1 MKKNMNNR
9 FMLRALELAR
19 KGKTTPN
26 PMVGA
31 VLVKNN
37 RIIAEGF
44 HSRAG
49 GPHAEIVALRKAGS
63 EARGADL
70 YVNLE
75 PCCHMGR
82 TSPCTDAIIKSGVSR
97 VFAGM
102 KDPNKLV
109 QGKGM
114 RILKAAGI
122 KVSAGMMRNDCEKLN
137 ETFVKVM
144 KTGVPFVTVKT
155 AMSLDGKIATR
166 EGNSQWISG
175 VKARDFV
182 HELRNQHDAI
192 LVGTNTIL
200 KDNPQ
205 LTCRL
210 KKKRGRH
217 PARIILDRKNRI
229 PLTAKVFA
237 NSKTQ
242 RVVYVSGYKISKKR
256 EKLLAAKNIE
266 VLKVKTLKSGFDLK
280 QLIKLL
286 AQKDLNS
293 ILIEG
298 GSEINSSAFAAK
310 IVDRIFAFIS
320 PILVGGQ
327 QAPSP
332 IGGKGVDKI
341 AKAINLKNM
350 KVVQIGEDLMVEA
363 EPCLVE

>member
-1 MKKNMNNR
+1 
-9 FMLRALELAR
+9 MLRALELAR

-26 PMVGA
+26 PMVGT

-37 RIIAEGF
+37 LIIAEGF

-49 GPHAEIVALRKAGS
+49 GPHAEVVALRKAGNK
-63 EARGADL
+63 ARGADL

-75 PCCHMGR
+75 PCCHVGR
-82 TSPCTDAIIKSGVSR
+82 TPPCTDAIIQSGVRR

-109 QGKGM
+109 QGKGI
-114 RILKAAGI
+114 RVLKAAGI
-122 KVSAGMMRNDCEKLN
+122 KVSVGMMKNDCEKLN
-137 ETFVKVM
+137 EVFVKVM

-166 EGNSQWISG
+166 EGDSQWISG
-175 VKARDFV
+175 IKSRDFV
-182 HELRNQHDAI
+182 HELRNQNDAI

-200 KDNPQ
+200 KDNPR

-210 KKKRGRH
+210 KKNGGRH
-217 PARIILDRKNRI
+217 PARIILDRRNRI

-242 RVVYVSGYKISKKR
+242 RVIYVSSSKLSTKR
-256 EKLLAAKNIE
+256 EQLLTAKNVE
-266 VLKVKTLKSGFDLK
+266 VLKIETLKSGFDLK
-280 QLIKLL
+280 QLMKLL

-298 GSEINSSAFAAK
+298 GGEINSSAFEAG
-310 IVDRIFAFIS
+310 IVDRVFVFIS

-332 IGGKGVDKI
+332 IGGKGVAKI
-341 AKAINLKNM
+341 AKAMKLENM
-350 KVVQIGEDLMVEA
+350 KFVQIGDDLMVEA
-363 EPCLVE
+363 VPCSAE

>member
-1 MKKNMNNR
+1 
-9 FMLRALELAR
+9 MLRALELAR
-19 KGKTTPN
+19 KGKTSPN

-49 GPHAEIVALRKAGS
+49 GPHAEVVALRKAGS
-63 EARGADL
+63 NARGADL

-75 PCCHMGR
+75 PCCHIGR
-82 TSPCTDAIIKSGVSR
+82 TPPCTDAIIQSGVTR

-109 QGKGM
+109 KGKGI
-114 RILKAAGI
+114 RILKAASI
-122 KVSAGMMRNDCEKLN
+122 QVSAGLMKKDCEKLN
-137 ETFVKVM
+137 EVFVKVM
-144 KTGVPFVTVKT
+144 KTGMPFVTVKT

-166 EGNSQWISG
+166 EGDSQWISG
-175 VKARDFV
+175 VKSRDFV
-182 HELRNQHDAI
+182 HELRNQNDAI

-210 KKKRGRH
+210 KKKRGRN
-217 PARIILDRKNRI
+217 PARIILDRRNRI

-237 NSKTQ
+237 NSKAH
-242 RVVYVSGYKISKKR
+242 RVVYVSGSKLSTKR
-256 EKLLAAKNIE
+256 EQLLKTKNIE

-280 QLIKLL
+280 QLMKLL
-286 AQKDLNS
+286 AQKELNS

-298 GSEINSSAFAAK
+298 GGEINSSALEAG
-310 IVDRIFAFIS
+310 IVDRVFAFIS

-332 IGGKGVDKI
+332 IGGDGVEKI
-341 AKAINLKNM
+341 TKAMRLDNM
-350 KVVQIGEDLMVEA
+350 KVIPIGDDLMVEA
-363 EPCLVE
+363 EICSAE

>member
-1 MKKNMNNR
+1 
-9 FMLRALELAR
+9 MLRALELAR

-49 GPHAEIVALRKAGS
+49 GPHAEVVALKKAGS
-63 EARGADL
+63 KARGADL

-82 TSPCTDAIIKSGVSR
+82 TPPCTDAIIQSGVSR

-109 QGKGM
+109 QGKGI

-122 KVSAGMMRNDCEKLN
+122 KVSVGMMKTDCEKLN
-137 ETFVKVM
+137 EVFVKVM
-144 KTGVPFVTVKT
+144 KTGMPFVTVKT

-166 EGNSQWISG
+166 GGDSQWISG
-175 VKARDFV
+175 VESRDFV
-182 HELRNQHDAI
+182 HELRNQNDAI

-217 PARIILDRKNRI
+217 PARIILDRRNRI

-242 RVVYVSGYKISKKR
+242 QVIYVSGPNLSTKR
-256 EKLLAAKNIE
+256 EKLLTAKNIE
-266 VLKVKTLKSGFDLK
+266 ILKVKMLKSGFDLK
-280 QLIKLL
+280 QLMKLL

-298 GSEINSSAFAAK
+298 GGEINSSAFAAG

-332 IGGKGVDKI
+332 IGGKGVVKI
-341 AKAINLKNM
+341 TQAMRLKNM
-350 KVVQIGEDLMVEA
+350 KVIQIGEDLMVEA
-363 EPCLVE
+363 EPCSAE

>member
-1 MKKNMNNR
+1 
-9 FMLRALELAR
+9 MLRALALAR
-19 KGKTTPN
+19 KGKTSPN

-37 RIIAEGF
+37 HIIAEGF

-49 GPHAEIVALRKAGS
+49 GPHAEVVALRKAGS
-63 EARGADL
+63 NARGADL

-75 PCCHMGR
+75 PCCHIGR
-82 TSPCTDAIIKSGVSR
+82 TPPCTDAIIQSGVTR

-109 QGKGM
+109 KGKGI

-122 KVSAGMMRNDCEKLN
+122 KVSAGLMKKDCEKLN
-137 ETFVKVM
+137 EVFVKVM
-144 KTGVPFVTVKT
+144 KTGMPFVTVKT

-166 EGNSQWISG
+166 EGDSQWISG
-175 VKARDFV
+175 VKSRDFV
-182 HELRNQHDAI
+182 HELRNQNDAI

-217 PARIILDRKNRI
+217 PARIILDRRNRI

-237 NSKTQ
+237 NSKAH
-242 RVVYVSGYKISKKR
+242 RVVYVSGSKLPTKR
-256 EKLLAAKNIE
+256 EQLLKTKNIE

-280 QLIKLL
+280 QLMKLL
-286 AQKDLNS
+286 AQKELNS

-298 GSEINSSAFAAK
+298 GSEINSSALEAG
-310 IVDRIFAFIS
+310 IVDRVFAFIS

-332 IGGKGVDKI
+332 IGGDGVAKI
-341 AKAINLKNM
+341 TKAIRLDNM
-350 KVVQIGEDLMVEA
+350 KVIPIGDDLMVEA
-363 EPCLVE
+363 EICSAE

>member
-1 MKKNMNNR
+1 
-9 FMLRALELAR
+9 MLRALELAR
-19 KGKTTPN
+19 KGETSPN

-49 GPHAEIVALRKAGS
+49 GPHAEVVALKKAGGK
-63 EARGADL
+63 ARGADL

-75 PCCHMGR
+75 PCCHVGR
-82 TSPCTDAIIKSGVSR
+82 TPPCTDAIIKSGVTR
-97 VFAGM
+97 LFAGM

-109 QGKGM
+109 QGKGI

-122 KVSAGMMRNDCEKLN
+122 KVSVGMMKKDCEKLN
-137 ETFVKVM
+137 EVFVKVV
-144 KTGVPFVTVKT
+144 KTGMPFVTVKT

-166 EGNSQWISG
+166 EGDSHWISG
-175 VKARDFV
+175 VKSRDFV
-182 HELRNQHDAI
+182 HELRNQNDAI

-217 PARIILDRKNRI
+217 PARIILDRRNII
-229 PLTAKVFA
+229 PLTAEVFA
-237 NSKTQ
+237 NSKTH
-242 RVVYVSGYKISKKR
+242 RVVYVSGSKLSAKR
-256 EKLLAAKNIE
+256 EQLLKTKNIE

-280 QLIKLL
+280 QLMKLL
-286 AQKDLNS
+286 AQKELNS

-298 GSEINSSAFAAK
+298 GGEINSSALEAG
-310 IVDRIFAFIS
+310 IIDRIFAFIS

-332 IGGKGVDKI
+332 IGGGGVAKI
-341 AKAINLKNM
+341 SKAMRLDNM
-350 KVVQIGEDLMVEA
+350 KVIPIGDDLMVEA
-363 EPCLVE
+363 EICSAE

>member
-1 MKKNMNNR
+1 
-9 FMLRALELAR
+9 MLRALELAR
-19 KGKTTPN
+19 KGKTSPN

-49 GPHAEIVALRKAGS
+49 GPHAEVVALRKAGGK
-63 EARGADL
+63 ARGADL

-75 PCCHMGR
+75 PCCHVGR
-82 TSPCTDAIIKSGVSR
+82 TPPCTDAIIQSGVTR
-97 VFAGM
+97 VFIGM

-109 QGKGM
+109 KGKGI

-122 KVSAGMMRNDCEKLN
+122 EVSTGMMKKDCEKLN
-137 ETFVKVM
+137 EIFIKVM
-144 KTGVPFVTVKT
+144 KTGMPFVTVKT

-166 EGNSQWISG
+166 EGDSRWISG
-175 VKARDFV
+175 VKSRDFV
-182 HELRNQHDAI
+182 HELRNQNDAI

-210 KKKRGRH
+210 KKKGGRH
-217 PARIILDRKNRI
+217 PARIILDRRNRI
-229 PLTAKVFA
+229 PLTAKIFA
-237 NSKTQ
+237 NSKAH
-242 RVVYVSGYKISKKR
+242 RVVYVSGSKLSTKR
-256 EKLLAAKNIE
+256 EQLLKTKNIE

-280 QLIKLL
+280 QLMKLL
-286 AQKDLNS
+286 AQKELNS

-298 GSEINSSAFAAK
+298 GGEINSSALEVG
-310 IVDRIFAFIS
+310 IVDRVFAFIS

-332 IGGKGVDKI
+332 MGGKGVAKI
-341 AKAINLKNM
+341 TKAMRLGNM
-350 KVVQIGEDLMVEA
+350 KVIPIGDDLMVEA
-363 EPCLVE
+363 EICSVE

>member
-1 MKKNMNNR
+1 
-9 FMLRALELAR
+9 MLRALELAR

-49 GPHAEIVALRKAGS
+49 GPHAEVVALRKAGS
-63 EARGADL
+63 KARGADL

-109 QGKGM
+109 QGKGI

-122 KVSAGMMRNDCEKLN
+122 KVSAGMMKNDCEKLN
-137 ETFVKVM
+137 EVFVKVM

-166 EGNSQWISG
+166 EGDSQWISG
-175 VKARDFV
+175 EESRDFV
-182 HELRNQHDAI
+182 HELRNRNDAI

-210 KKKRGRH
+210 KKKQGSH
-217 PARIILDRKNRI
+217 PARIILDQRNRI
-229 PLTAKVFA
+229 PLTAKVFT

-242 RVVYVSGYKISKKR
+242 RVVYVSGSKLSSKR
-256 EKLLAAKNIE
+256 EKLLTTKNIE

-280 QLIKLL
+280 QLMKLL

-298 GSEINSSAFAAK
+298 GGEINSSAFAAG
-310 IVDRIFAFIS
+310 IVDRVFAFIS

-327 QAPSP
+327 QAPTP

-363 EPCLVE
+363 EPCSAE